1 MLKLAHP
8 KMNCPHCQKELPE
21 NFTGDNCPACGQ
33 VVNREVAAPA
43 RRKFHALLFFA
54 ALLAASLTDKSNDG
68 LPVAIGL
75 FGGGAAGILCG
86 IWLGIFLGTKPVSR
100 FILSFVFVAVFVPVC
115 VFLCFLGCSAGGF
128 QLNLH

>member
-1 MLKLAHP
+1 
-8 KMNCPHCQKELPE
+8 MNCPHCQKELPE

-33 VVNREVAAPA
+33 ALNREVAAPV

-54 ALLAASLTDKSNDG
+54 ALLAPPLLTLLAASLTDKSNDG
-68 LPVAIGL
+68 LPVGIGF

-86 IWLGIFLGTKPVSR
+86 ILLGIFLGTKPVSR